1 MRGFETA
8 EFEGR
13 VSRAQAAMRSAG
25 LDAMF
30 FTTEPEITQYSQ
42 VSQCNMKHFQA
53 FYHGMLKQGIYFA
66 PSAYEAS
73 FLSLAHTQEHIQ
85 HTLDTARSVFQT
97 LAKQT

>member
-30 FTTEPEITQYSQ
+30 FTTEPEIRYFTGYLTRFWESPSRPWYLLLP
-42 VSQCNMKHFQA
+42 VEGPVVAVIPAIGAVLMAQCA
-53 FYHGMLKQGIYFA
+53 VDEIRTW
-66 PSAYEAS
+66 PSPDGADDGPE
-73 FLSLAHTQEHIQ
+73 EC
-85 HTLDTARSVFQT
+85 R
-97 LAKQT
+97 